1 MFRPATALSAV
12 ATFAALGAVAVLTAS
27 ACQKAPEAPT
37 ERMAPSA
44 PAGGG
49 AASVMATAAPVRYR
63 VEFTPLWT
71 KANFPFDYP
80 DTSLIHKPHFSGLIG
95 AAHDG
100 SVVLFRE
107 GQMPTPGLE
116 RLSEEGK
123 HQPLDAEIGTAVA
136 AGRALGVIESGPLKD
151 FSQTVATEFAVDAA
165 HSRVSL
171 VAMIAPSPDWF
182 VGVADIDLLDMGAFT
197 GKLEVDGFAW
207 DSGGDAGI
215 TFLADDVDTSP
226 KLPSALSADRRF
238 KKDGKTMPVGRF
250 VFTRL

>member
-1 MFRPATALSAV
+1 MGPVAQATA
-12 ATFAALGAVAVLTAS
+12 T
-27 ACQKAPEAPT
+27 
-37 ERMAPSA
+37 
-44 PAGGG
+44 GG
-49 AASVMATAAPVRYR
+49 AAPTPMAGAPIRYR

-71 KANFPFDYP
+71 RANFPFDYP

-100 SVVLFRE
+100 SLVLFRE
-107 GQMPTPGLE
+107 GQVPTPGLE

-123 HQPLDAEIGTAVA
+123 HQPLDAEIGTAVT

-151 FSQTVATEFAVDAA
+151 FSQSVSTEFTVDAA

-182 VGVADIDLLDMGAFT
+182 VGVADVDLSDMGGFAGT
-197 GKLEVDGFAW
+197 LAVDGYAW
-207 DSGGDAGI
+207 DSGGDAGT
-215 TFLADDVDTSP
+215 TFLADDADTNP
-226 KLPSALSADRRF
+226 KLPAAMSTDRRF
-238 KKDGKTMPVGRF
+238 QKDGKTMPVGRF